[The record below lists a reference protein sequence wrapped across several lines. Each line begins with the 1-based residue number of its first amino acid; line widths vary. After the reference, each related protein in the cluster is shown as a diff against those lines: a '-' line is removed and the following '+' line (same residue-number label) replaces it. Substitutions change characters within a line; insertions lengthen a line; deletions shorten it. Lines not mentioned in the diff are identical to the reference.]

1 MANFCSECGKALQEN
16 EQFCAECGAQV
27 APKEIKVCD
36 EENLVGKGPFFWLLL
51 LFSIPF
57 FGFIASIVFSC
68 APRNKS
74 LKNFSRAVLIWYI
87 IGIVIAVVVCC
98 LFIPAV
104 FGVSRAATVF

>member
-16 EQFCAECGAQV
+16 EQFCAMCGAQV

-36 EENLVGKGPFFWLLL
+36 EDNLVGKGPFFWLLL

-87 IGIVIAVVVCC
+87 IGIVIAVAACC
-98 LFIPAV
+98 LLIPFVFKARGAV
-104 FGVSRAATVF
+104 SVF